1 MSTAE
6 RFHHYRPRNPAA
18 CFAAASVPN
27 MAAMTTTETMLQLP
41 RIAARD
47 ICIRAADGYRLAGT
61 LFEPKQASGGVSY
74 HCRAG
79 SRYFQ
84 RVLPQV
90 RLLPRGKGEAVTGL
104 RLPWN
109 GRVSP
114 WPTRRIS
121 GAAA

>member
-1 MSTAE
+1 LAGGAPDSAVALLKPPA
-6 RFHHYRPRNPAA
+6 RYLPPAA
-18 CFAAASVPN
+18 LMVGTVP
-27 MAAMTTTETMLQLP
+27 
-41 RIAARD
+41 
-47 ICIRAADGYRLAGT
+47 
-61 LFEPKQASGGVSY
+61 
-74 HCRAG
+74 G